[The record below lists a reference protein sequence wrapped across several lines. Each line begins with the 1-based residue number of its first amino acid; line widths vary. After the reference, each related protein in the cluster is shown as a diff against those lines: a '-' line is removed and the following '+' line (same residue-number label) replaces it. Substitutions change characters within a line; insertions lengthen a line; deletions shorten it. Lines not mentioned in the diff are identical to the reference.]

1 MTRHTPTT
9 VLVLALFINAALA
22 LMSRPAR
29 ASLDVTVSLTD
40 LARWSS
46 AVAVVTT
53 LDGQSEWE
61 GGRIVTLS
69 RVRVDTVVAG
79 GASSSELLVR
89 TLGGTIGDVAQRVD
103 GEPKLVPGQSCLLF
117 LQRLQDGVFGVSARA
132 QGQFDVRRDESGRA
146 ILAESAGL
154 GTLVG
159 RPAAIR
165 EHVLGAVAELRG
177 VLLDAA
183 LIPITEAW
191 GRTHA
196 H

>member
-1 MTRHTPTT
+1 MTRHAPKT
-9 VLVLALFINAALA
+9 VLAFALLINAALA
-22 LMSRPAR
+22 LTSRPAR
-29 ASLDVTVSLTD
+29 ASLDVTVSLAD

-69 RVRVDTVVAG
+69 RVRIDAVVAG

-103 GEPKLVPGQSCLLF
+103 GEPKLVPGRRCLLF
-117 LQRLQDGVFGVSARA
+117 LQRFEDGVFGVSARA
-132 QGQFDVRRDESGRA
+132 QGQFEVRRDESGRA
-146 ILAESAGL
+146 FLAESAGL
-154 GTLVG
+154 GTLVD
-159 RPAAIR
+159 RPAASR

-183 LIPITEAW
+183 MIPIAEAW

-196 H
+196 R